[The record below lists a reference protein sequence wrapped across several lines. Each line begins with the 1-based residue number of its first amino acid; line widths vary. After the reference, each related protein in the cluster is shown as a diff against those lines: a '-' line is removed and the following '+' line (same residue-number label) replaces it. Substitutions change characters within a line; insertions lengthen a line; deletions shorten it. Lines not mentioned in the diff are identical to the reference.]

1 MLSAHTMS
9 SNPLRH
15 IMFEPNAT
23 VITVRIREATHLQV
37 KQVLDSY
44 KVSSY
49 DYIRVEPMVPGD
61 PIIGRYEVVIS
72 DTEEVDAERL
82 AKAMLRAATGYE
94 LPDAQVIMQRAYF
107 TDNA

>member
-1 MLSAHTMS
+1 
-9 SNPLRH
+9 
-15 IMFEPNAT
+15 MFEPNAT

-49 DYIRVEPMVPGD
+49 DYIRVAPMIPGD
-61 PIIGRYEVVIS
+61 SIIGRYEVVIS
-72 DTEEVDAERL
+72 DAEEVDAEKL

-94 LPDAQVIMQRAYF
+94 RPDAQVIMHRAYV